1 MSPLEKV
8 TVGMAAEKKVTVTPE
23 KALSGAGAVEAINPD
38 FRRYC
43 GNEKGGELARR
54 LISFDCNAR
63 P

>member
-1 MSPLEKV
+1 
-8 TVGMAAEKKVTVTPE
+8 MAAEKNVMATPE
-23 KALSGAGAVEAINPD
+23 KKLPGARAVEAINPD
-38 FRRYC
+38 FRRHC